1 MDETLGE
8 ETSMSIGVMV
18 SETYIFSFYDR
29 DGNLVVNVQCNKV
42 S

>member
-8 ETSMSIGVMV
+8 ETSMSIGVM
-18 SETYIFSFYDR
+18 TYIFSTYDR